1 MHRLVQSGAKFSV
14 GPQVYGRGV
23 GIIEAHHVAR
33 HRIARALLVGL
44 PIRLAA
50 PNVYSLMSTVA
61 SKISEDLVKV
71 MVEGVT
77 AYFTDMIVQDE
88 ALPNFIDAYSS
99 LKKKAATIVAA
110 LGKDGFDVM
119 ATYNFKT
126 GSVLEI
132 GKLLGISEKQYA
144 ALKGT
149 VVSEILKKV
158 NALL

>member
-1 MHRLVQSGAKFSV
+1 
-14 GPQVYGRGV
+14 
-23 GIIEAHHVAR
+23 
-33 HRIARALLVGL
+33 
-44 PIRLAA
+44 
-50 PNVYSLMSTVA
+50 VYSLMSTVA

-110 LGKDGFDVM
+110 LGKDGFEVM

-132 GKLLGISEKQYA
+132 GKRLGISEKQYA